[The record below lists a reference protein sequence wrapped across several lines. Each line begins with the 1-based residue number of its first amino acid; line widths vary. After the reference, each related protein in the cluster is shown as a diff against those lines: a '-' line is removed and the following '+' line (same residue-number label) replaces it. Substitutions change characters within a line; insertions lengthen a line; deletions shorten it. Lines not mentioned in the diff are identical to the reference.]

1 MAWQRFSQGM
11 TVKGPR
17 ELMGLMMM
25 IYCGITVKKMGMSAF
40 SLRKMKALIV

>member
-1 MAWQRFSQGM
+1 MAWQHFSQGM

-17 ELMGLMMM
+17 EWMGLM
-25 IYCGITVKKMGMSAF
+25 ICCGVNVKKMGLSAF